1 MTQVPYHISVK
12 HGNMLINV
20 PRNLFRGPD
29 CEFVDDKVKEFRR
42 IMSGRYPWL
51 TENSLDVLLRN
62 ARNEMLRITYEETG
76 GCSTSKSMASKGKT
90 DAAINHLRKYLERNP
105 NDADS
110 WYTLGE
116 LLCKSGNIEEGYKA
130 MNKGRSLI
138 EKE

>member
-62 ARNEMLRITYEETG
+62 ARNEMLRITDEETG
-76 GCSTSKSMASKGKT
+76 AVPRARAWHPKGRPMLPS
-90 DAAINHLRKYLERNP
+90 II
-105 NDADS
+105 
-110 WYTLGE
+110 
-116 LLCKSGNIEEGYKA
+116 SGNILRGILTMPIHGTPSVNSSVNQVTSKRDT
-130 MNKGRSLI
+130 KR
-138 EKE
+138 